1 MSKVKLC
8 YFLQMLKVLVHNS
21 RFRDY
26 QKVPPLLIA
35 AVLDYLAKFWSTTL
49 DLEICYCSCIGLF
62 GQVLV
67 HNSIFR
73 DYQKLP
79 PLLIAAVLDYMA
91 KFWSTTLDLEI

>member
-26 QKVPPLLIA
+26 QKLPPLLIV

-49 DLEICYCSCIGLF
+49 DLEICQLQLHWIIYGLPEMTF
-62 GQVLV
+62 AHYSYIELFD
-67 HNSIFR
+67 S
-73 DYQKLP
+73 
-79 PLLIAAVLDYMA
+79 
-91 KFWSTTLDLEI
+91 